1 MADQKGLKTPSAEVV
16 LINQQSRLLPYLPKK
31 VSYQIEKR
39 LNKLGVRIL
48 HKVKVNHVEKNK
60 IVGHDGSEILSH
72 YSIWTV
78 GLKSQPCLQKLGL
91 LLENNGKILIDSWYR
106 IGGFQNMY
114 AIGDCAH
121 IMDAKTG
128 VIASMTCKEA
138 AV

>member
-31 VSYQIEKR
+31 VSCQIEKR

-91 LLENNGKILIDSWYR
+91 PLENNGKILIDSWR
-106 IGGFQNMY
+106 FSKLLLHWPQTNGWGRL
-114 AIGDCAH
+114 G
-121 IMDAKTG
+121 AKMG
-128 VIASMTCKEA
+128 H
-138 AV
+138 